1 MLAYAWTCK
10 GTGNTGDASPASSLR
25 MTVIEFLSFNF
36 KNEKEPWLRSSIW
49 MKEGREFI
57 LSCSFSK
64 SSVSV
69 EIERDR
75 SKHNGRFSPNG
86 SVHHVLDVLQ
96 FYGFRYRELCLV
108 HSGDVMI
115 FLNCQPSF

>member
-1 MLAYAWTCK
+1 M
-10 GTGNTGDASPASSLR
+10 
-25 MTVIEFLSFNF
+25 IEFLSFNF

-75 SKHNGRFSPNG
+75 SKRNGRFSPNG
-86 SVHHVLDVLQ
+86 SVHHVSDVLQ
-96 FYGFRYRELCLV
+96 FCGFRYRELCLV

-115 FLNCQPSF
+115 FFKLSTFFLVEAGMKSRITKFKRQRREGRLELK